1 MAVDIQGF
9 DIVFSAANANH
20 ARTIDQSIASMEKN
34 MGSLKQRASEFAG
47 AMERLGRLDISK
59 LANDMAAI
67 KDAVNGIDKDR
78 LKQVFAA
85 GTTETQNM
93 LNNITEMI
101 NKLSQ
106 AGGIKIAPVVN
117 PVAAPASNS
126 QTSNATQA
134 KDDVLSEGKIN
145 SLWTERARLMFEVET
160 LWKKSVSLQKEGKD
174 LSQAEGELLLQKYQR
189 LQGVINQLEK
199 QKTINRDVYAK
210 TESSGL
216 IKVKQA
222 EVNLE
227 KWVTSE
233 KEKAERR
240 RTAIQKEEERKRQ
253 QSLRESQQEYKR
265 QAEMWRATNNNKNT
279 TLTGAV
285 DFAGTANTLNRL
297 VTAQKYLK
305 EALASTKPNTPE
317 WQRAA
322 DTYKQVTQRINEI
335 KQAMGSLK
343 GQTNSIM
350 PALQN
355 LAMQFGLVFSVQ
367 QLNQWVKHM
376 VDVRAQFELQNIAL
390 RSIIQNKEKADQIF
404 AEVQQLALKSPFSIM
419 EPNKFTKQMAAYGV
433 EADKLVGT
441 TKRLADVSAGLG
453 VEMGRLILAYGQVK
467 TAN

>member
-20 ARTIDQSIASMEKN
+20 ARTIDQSIANMEKN
-34 MGSLKQRASEFAG
+34 MGSLKQSSAAFAET
-47 AMERLGRLDISK
+47 MERLGRLDISK

-85 GTTETQNM
+85 GTTEAQNM
-93 LNNITEMI
+93 LTNITGMI

-222 EVNLE
+222 EVDIE
-227 KWVTSE
+227 RWVTSE
-233 KEKAERR
+233 KEKAEKEKTRIAER
-240 RTAIQKEEERKRQ
+240 EAKKRADEEKKKIQDYKSQ
-253 QSLRESQQEYKR
+253 NLAQNTSLAGA
-265 QAEMWRATNNNKNT
+265 AE
-279 TLTGAV
+279 
-285 DFAGTANTLNRL
+285 FAKTANTINRL
-297 VTAQKYLK
+297 
-305 EALASTKPNTPE
+305 
-317 WQRAA
+317 
-322 DTYKQVTQRINEI
+322 
-335 KQAMGSLK
+335 
-343 GQTNSIM
+343 QT
-350 PALQN
+350 ALQGSV
-355 LAMQFGLVFSVQ
+355 GLV
-367 QLNQWVKHM
+367 L
-376 VDVRAQFELQNIAL
+376 
-390 RSIIQNKEKADQIF
+390 
-404 AEVQQLALKSPFSIM
+404 
-419 EPNKFTKQMAAYGV
+419 
-433 EADKLVGT
+433 
-441 TKRLADVSAGLG
+441 
-453 VEMGRLILAYGQVK
+453 
-467 TAN
+467 

>member
-20 ARTIDQSIASMEKN
+20 ARTIDQSIANMGKN
-34 MGSLKQRASEFAG
+34 MGSLKQSSAAFAET
-47 AMERLGRLDISK
+47 MERLGRLDISK
-59 LANDMAAI
+59 LAKDMAAI

-93 LNNITEMI
+93 LTNITGMI

-117 PVAAPASNS
+117 PVAAPSSNS
-126 QTSNATQA
+126 QTSNATQS
-134 KDDVLSEGKIN
+134 KDEALSEGKIN

-199 QKTINRDVYAK
+199 QKTINREVYAK

-222 EVNLE
+222 EVDLE

-305 EALASTKPNTPE
+305 QALSSTRPNTPE
-317 WQRAA
+317 WQKAA
-322 DTYKQVTQRINEI
+322 DTYKRVTQRVNET
-335 KQAMGSLK
+335 KQAMGGLK
-343 GQTNSIM
+343 EQTNGIM
-350 PALQN
+350 PALKN

-376 VDVRAQFELQNIAL
+376 VEVRAQFELQQIAL
-390 RSIIQNKEKADQIF
+390 RSIIQ
-404 AEVQQLALKSPFSIM
+404 
-419 EPNKFTKQMAAYGV
+419 
-433 EADKLVGT
+433 DK
-441 TKRLADVSAGLG
+441 
-453 VEMGRLILAYGQVK
+453 
-467 TAN
+467 